1 MNRITGSRALAVA
14 VLCLAAAIVPCLAQT
29 SASFKLTDAVF
40 NNGGDPN
47 QGSALAS
54 PHYHIKLDAIGD
66 GVAAVGL
73 GSASFHVDAGFVADY
88 PPPGEVSGL
97 GFASKTDLAWNA
109 ERSVGTYNLYRDS
122 LGSLPGA
129 YGTCDQPA
137 LEVTSWTESATP
149 PPNGGWF
156 YLVTAK
162 NRLRE
167 EGTKGYLSGGTER
180 SNGSPCP

>member
-1 MNRITGSRALAVA
+1 MRIIAVSWIALS
-14 VLCLAAAIVPCLAQT
+14 LAAIAPAHAQT
-29 SASFKLTDAVF
+29 SASFKLTEAVF

-66 GVAAVGL
+66 GVIAAGL
-73 GSASFHVDAGFVADY
+73 SSASYHADAGFVADY

-97 GFASKTDLAWNA
+97 NFASKTDLAWNG
-109 ERSVGTYNLYRDS
+109 ERSAGTYNLYRDS

-137 LEVTSWTESATP
+137 IQSTAWAESATP
-149 PPNGGWF
+149 PTNSGWF
-156 YLVTAK
+156 YLATAK

-167 EGTKGYLSGGTER
+167 EGTKGYLSVGTER
-180 SNGSPCP
+180 SNSSPCP